1 MSAVSIAIVGRQDE
15 PLFLKEYPTKYWS
28 DPDSYH
34 SEEDL
39 FGISSLSSMQDT
51 TTTRRQR
58 REQHGDF
65 GCSLKQ
71 QSILH
76 AALDRFMHLVGPPPG
91 FGWRTPGTTGSDAM
105 FVGLLCPVEDYRVYG
120 YMTTTKIKIIAVFED
135 DDSVHPSDQ
144 QTMDDRV
151 KALLVRHWLLYYTK
165 KE

>member
-28 DPDSYH
+28 DPGSYH

-39 FGISSLSSMQDT
+39 FGISSLSSPQDDINT
-51 TTTRRQR
+51 TTTQENTSRHR

-91 FGWRTPGTTGSDAM
+91 FGWRTPGTTGTDAM

-120 YMTTTKIKIIAVFED
+120 YMTTTKIKIIAVVED
-135 DDSVHPSDQ
+135 DDSVHPSEQ

-151 KALLVRHWLLYYTK
+151 KALLVRH
-165 KE
+165 